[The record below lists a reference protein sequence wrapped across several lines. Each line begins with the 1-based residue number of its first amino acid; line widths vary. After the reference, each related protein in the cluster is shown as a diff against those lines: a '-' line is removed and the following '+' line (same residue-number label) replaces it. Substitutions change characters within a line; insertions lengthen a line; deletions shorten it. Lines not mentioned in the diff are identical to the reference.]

1 MKTLV
6 LLSTILLLGACA
18 TNTNKENSTTA
29 KHVKE
34 LTPEEKKIVGTYE
47 LKNGGD
53 TFRNVFLDNGVLE
66 AFENGKKCEE
76 EYKWIIVGK
85 EVHVEWGNGRVL
97 VYRINPDG
105 SLTDIATI
113 IGGERKDR
121 RKEYQFIFKKSNNPF
136 SIHPPDRLR

>member
-18 TNTNKENSTTA
+18 TNTHKEKSTSA
-29 KHVKE
+29 KPVKE

-76 EYKWIIVGK
+76 EYKWTIVGK

-97 VYRINPDG
+97 IYRINSDG

-113 IGGERKDR
+113 IGGERTDR
-121 RKEYQFIFKKSNNPF
+121 RKEYQFTYKK
-136 SIHPPDRLR
+136 IK

>member
-18 TNTNKENSTTA
+18 TNTHKENSTPA

-66 AFENGKKCEE
+66 AFEKGKKCEE
-76 EYKWIIVGK
+76 EYKWTIVGK

-97 VYRINPDG
+97 IYRINSDG

-113 IGGERKDR
+113 IGGERTDR
-121 RKEYQFIFKKSNNPF
+121 RKEYQFTYKK
-136 SIHPPDRLR
+136 IK

>member
-1 MKTLV
+1 MPKMLIIILAV
-6 LLSTILLLGACA
+6 VILFAGGGVTIMQQMELGPF
-18 TNTNKENSTTA
+18 EQE
-29 KHVKE
+29 VE

-66 AFENGKKCEE
+66 AFEKGKKCEE
-76 EYKWIIVGK
+76 EYKWTIVGK

-97 VYRINPDG
+97 IYRINSDG

-121 RKEYQFIFKKSNNPF
+121 RKEYQFIYKK
-136 SIHPPDRLR
+136 

>member
-18 TNTNKENSTTA
+18 TNTHKEKSTAA
-29 KHVKE
+29 KPVKE

-66 AFENGKKCEE
+66 AFEKGKKCEE
-76 EYKWIIVGK
+76 EYKWTIVGK

-97 VYRINPDG
+97 IYRINSDG

-121 RKEYQFIFKKSNNPF
+121 RKEYQYIFKRIK
-136 SIHPPDRLR
+136 

>member
-18 TNTNKENSTTA
+18 TNTHKEKSTPA
-29 KHVKE
+29 KPVKE
-34 LTPEEKKIVGTYE
+34 LTPEEKKIVGAYE

-66 AFENGKKCEE
+66 AFEKDKKCEE
-76 EYKWIIVGK
+76 EYKWIIVGR
-85 EVHVEWGNGRVL
+85 EVHAEWGNGRVL
-97 VYRINPDG
+97 IYRINSDG

-121 RKEYQFIFKKSNNPF
+121 RKEYQFTYKK
-136 SIHPPDRLR
+136 IK

>member
-1 MKTLV
+1 MKV
-6 LLSTILLLGACA
+6 LIQLTSILLLGACA
-18 TNTNKENSTTA
+18 TNTHKEKSTAA
-29 KHVKE
+29 KLVKK

-66 AFENGKKCEE
+66 AFEKGKKCEE
-76 EYKWIIVGK
+76 EYKWTIVGK

-97 VYRINPDG
+97 IYRVNSDG

-113 IGGERKDR
+113 IDGERKDR
-121 RKEYQFIFKKSNNPF
+121 RKEYQFTYKK
-136 SIHPPDRLR
+136 IK